1 MLSCKEITKLVSESL
16 DRELT
21 WRQRVG
27 LWMHIGMCGMCWR
40 FRKDLIHIH
49 EETRRQAKR
58 IEDET
63 GDSAEQ
69 LPIEARNRMKRLL
82 ESHQG

>member
-21 WRQRVG
+21 WRQRIG
-27 LWMHIGMCGMCWR
+27 LWMHIGMCGLCWR
-40 FRKDLIHIH
+40 FRKDLIHLH
-49 EETRRQAKR
+49 EETGRHAKR

-63 GDSAEQ
+63 ADSGEK
-69 LPIEARNRMKRLL
+69 LPIEARERMKRLF
-82 ESHQG
+82 ESRSG